1 MAPRDG
7 GDLVPLTDE
16 WSGALP
22 HAAFA
27 APDAPEPHPALAVGG
42 NPESQQTLVSM
53 AVVVSPFDFSEMQG
67 EGESGQVW
75 EPVCR
80 FFHWTSVARRAVV

>member
-1 MAPRDG
+1 MVRIFKGSCLAKRI
-7 GDLVPLTDE
+7 
-16 WSGALP
+16 
-22 HAAFA
+22 
-27 APDAPEPHPALAVGG
+27 LAVVSRQGLV
-42 NPESQQTLVSM
+42 LVSM

-80 FFHWTSVARRAVV
+80 FLHWTSVARRAVV

>member
-1 MAPRDG
+1 
-7 GDLVPLTDE
+7 
-16 WSGALP
+16 
-22 HAAFA
+22 
-27 APDAPEPHPALAVGG
+27 
-42 NPESQQTLVSM
+42 M

-80 FFHWTSVARRAVV
+80 FLHWTSVAKRAVV